1 MSIKGKQQKPNQNA
15 FICQPNKPFSACN
28 QTTTSH
34 LSYIFPLFSPQAKGR
49 GEILFWCGTR
59 RRWRPDCSLS
69 ALHLLNQ
76 LVEFDQTCTDTL
88 LGGRKEVIRF
98 WWHWPHF
105 KVIPALWNIQILT
118 KELICTLSLE
128 ANDGFWPKF
137 IYFVTLVWIK
147 DLIAFSRS
155 PHYKNCK
162 IFKFWPNKACLHP
175 ISWTKWRILAK
186 LHIL

>member
-1 MSIKGKQQKPNQNA
+1 MGGEKNCFGAEPVGVGVLVVHCLHSISWTNWWSSTKLAQTHYLERGKKWLD
-15 FICQPNKPFSACN
+15 F
-28 QTTTSH
+28 
-34 LSYIFPLFSPQAKGR
+34 G
-49 GEILFWCGTR
+49 
-59 RRWRPDCSLS
+59 D
-69 ALHLLNQ
+69 
-76 LVEFDQTCTDTL
+76 TDL
-88 LGGRKEVIRF
+88 I
-98 WWHWPHF
+98 F

-118 KELICTLSLE
+118 KKLVCTLSLE

-137 IYFVTLVWIK
+137 IYIATLVWIK